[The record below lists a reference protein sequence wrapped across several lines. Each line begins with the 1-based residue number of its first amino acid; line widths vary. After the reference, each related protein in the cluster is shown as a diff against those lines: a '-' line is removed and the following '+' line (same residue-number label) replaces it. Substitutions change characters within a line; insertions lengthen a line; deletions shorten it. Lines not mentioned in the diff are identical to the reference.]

1 MTVLELQK
9 IYDEKMSSIKAAYEQ
24 KLSGIFELEH
34 EINDFAMNHTNNSKK
49 WIDEKTKVLQQ
60 RLIKAK
66 SGAEKFLNTKMA
78 QLQEW
83 LDNSTAEVED
93 WVQKKGEAL
102 VKAALGV
109 SV

>member
-24 KLSGIFELEH
+24 KLSGIFELEQ

-66 SGAEKFLNTKMA
+66 SGAENFLNTKTS
-78 QLQEW
+78 QLDEW
-83 LDNSTAEVED
+83 LNNATAEIED
-93 WVQKKGEAL
+93 WIQKKGEAL
-102 VKAALGV
+102 VKAATGAPI
-109 SV
+109 